1 MQTKEN
7 YRYSFVI
14 PHKNCLEL
22 LKRCISTIPDE
33 EDIQVIVVD
42 DNSNSENGNFDDIG
56 HGRKN
61 GVEVYRLSEGQG
73 AGAARNEGLRH
84 ATGHWV
90 LFADADDMYTEQVSM
105 LLDKYRFVNN
115 VDIVYFCCEGLEEY
129 NSWIFKYESGDF
141 SVERKIRF
149 NSWVPWNKMI
159 RQGLTTE
166 HGICFE
172 EIPSGND
179 AKFSLLCGYF
189 AKSIKVDRCVCYT
202 YMPNAQGITMRRK
215 PLREVLEILPNKLK
229 IINFLSLVD
238 ADYPRYEKN
247 VIPNLSLCY
256 GLFRQYGLRGLYKYC
271 LTFRRLQRRLLVYD
285 ELSELWQK

>member
-61 GVEVYRLSEGQG
+61 GIEVYRLSEGQG

-90 LFADADDMYTEQVSM
+90 LFADADDMYTEQVSL

-149 NSWVPWNKMI
+149 NSWVPWNKII
-159 RQGLTTE
+159 RRGFISEYNLM
-166 HGICFE
+166 FE
-172 EIPSGND
+172 EIPNGND
-179 AKFSLLCGYF
+179 AKFSLLSSYF
-189 AKSIKVDRCVCYT
+189 AKDIRVDTGLYYSYT
-202 YMPNAQGITMRRK
+202 PNNQGITGK
-215 PLREVLEILPNKLK
+215 SKSLSEILETLPNKLK
-229 IINFLSLVD
+229 ILNFLTVVNASF
-238 ADYPRYEKN
+238 PRYEKN
-247 VIPNLSLCY
+247 VIPNFSLCY
-256 GLFRQYGLRGLYKYC
+256 GLFRQYGLYGLFTYC
-271 LTFRRLQRRLLVYD
+271 LTYRRLMRRVLLYD
-285 ELSELWQK
+285 ELVDLWQK